1 MKKRFAVIGYPL
13 KHTMSPFIHNRMFK
27 LNNIEAE
34 YEAILTP
41 PEKLSDT
48 VAVLRE
54 YDGFNITI
62 PHKESMLGLADEL
75 SDSALTYGAV
85 NTVANKNGRLIGY
98 STDAEGF
105 ASALELESI
114 PLSGKVLILGCGG
127 VSRTIATECLRHGC
141 EVTLAAR
148 KKSMHKAFA
157 LRDEFKN
164 QLNKNAFCIAIED
177 ICESYDLAV
186 NGTPVGM
193 YPNVGE
199 SVLNENQLKN
209 VKYVFDSVYNP
220 ENTALVS
227 LARSL
232 GIKAISGM
240 GMLVMQAARAEE
252 HWLGVTFR
260 NEDMKQL
267 IADSNDEMRRIFGE

>member
-13 KHTMSPFIHNRMFK
+13 KHTMSPFVHNRMFE
-27 LNNIEAE
+27 LNNIKGE

-41 PEKLSDT
+41 PEKLTDT
-48 VAVLRE
+48 IATLRE

-62 PHKESMLGLADEL
+62 PHKESMTKLVDEL
-75 SDSALTYGAV
+75 SESALIYNAV

-105 ASALELESI
+105 AAALELENI
-114 PLSGKVLILGCGG
+114 PLSGRVLILGCGG
-127 VSRTIATECLRHGC
+127 VSRTIATECIRRGC

-148 KKSMHKAFA
+148 KQSMHKAVT
-157 LRDEFKN
+157 LSNDLKN
-164 QLNKNAFCIAIED
+164 KFSKSTDCIASED

-193 YPNVGE
+193 YPNKNE
-199 SVLNENQLKN
+199 SVLSENQLKN
-209 VKYVFDSVYNP
+209 IKYVFDSVYNP
-220 ENTALVS
+220 ENTALVN

-232 GIKAISGM
+232 GIKAVSGM
-240 GMLVMQAARAEE
+240 GMLVMQAAKAEE
-252 HWLGVTFR
+252 HWYGATFKK
-260 NEDMKQL
+260 EDMKQL
-267 IADSNDEMRRIFGE
+267 IADANDEMRRIFGE

>member
-13 KHTMSPFIHNRMFK
+13 KHTMSPFVHNRMFE
-27 LNNIEAE
+27 LNNIKGE

-41 PEKLSDT
+41 PEKLTDT
-48 VAVLRE
+48 IATLRE

-62 PHKESMLGLADEL
+62 PHKESMIKLVDEL
-75 SDSALTYGAV
+75 SESALIYNAV

-105 ASALELESI
+105 ADALELENI
-114 PLSGKVLILGCGG
+114 PLSGRVLILGCGG
-127 VSRTIATECLRHGC
+127 VSRTIATECIRRGC

-148 KKSMHKAFA
+148 KQSMHKATA
-157 LRDEFKN
+157 LSNDLKN
-164 QLNKNAFCIAIED
+164 KFSLSTACIAIED

-193 YPNVGE
+193 YPNKNE
-199 SVLNENQLKN
+199 SVLSENQLKN
-209 VKYVFDSVYNP
+209 IKYVFDSVYNP
-220 ENTALVS
+220 ENTALVN

-232 GIKAISGM
+232 GIKAVSGM
-240 GMLVMQAARAEE
+240 GMLVMQAAKAEE
-252 HWLGVTFR
+252 HWYGATFKK
-260 NEDMKQL
+260 EDMKQL
-267 IADSNDEMRRIFGE
+267 IADANDEMRRIFGE

>member
-1 MKKRFAVIGYPL
+1 MKKRFAVIGFPL

-27 LNNIEAE
+27 LNNIEGE

-41 PEKLSDT
+41 PENLGNT
-48 VAVLRE
+48 VATLRQ
-54 YDGFNITI
+54 YDGFNVTI
-62 PHKESMLGLADEL
+62 PHKEKLLELVDEL
-75 SDSALTYGAV
+75 SESALTYGAV
-85 NTVANKNGRLIGY
+85 NTVANKNGRFIGY

-105 ASALELESI
+105 SAALELENI
-114 PLSGKVLILGCGG
+114 PLSGRVLILGCGG
-127 VSRTIATECLRHGC
+127 VSRTIATECLRRGC
-141 EVTLAAR
+141 DVTLSAR

-164 QLNKNAFCIAIED
+164 RLNKNTSCIAIEEV
-177 ICESYDLAV
+177 CESYDLAV

-209 VKYVFDSVYNP
+209 IKYVFDSVYNP
-220 ENTALVS
+220 ENTALIE

-240 GMLVMQAARAEE
+240 GMLVMQAAKAEE
-252 HWLGVTFR
+252 HWLGVTFK

-267 IADSNDEMRRIFGE
+267 IADSNNEMRRIFGE